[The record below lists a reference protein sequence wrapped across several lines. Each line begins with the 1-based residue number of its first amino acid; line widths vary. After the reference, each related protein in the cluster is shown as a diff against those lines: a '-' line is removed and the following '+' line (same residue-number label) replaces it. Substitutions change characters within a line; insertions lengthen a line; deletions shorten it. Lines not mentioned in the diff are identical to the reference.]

1 MVDTQKPPAPLPYW
15 VRGDTNAFFG
25 FGVNVLVNVLTL
37 TGLCLVVVNLS
48 EESVFGT
55 ILPALGIA
63 LVAGNV
69 YYTFLARRL
78 ARRENR
84 TDVTA
89 LPYGPSVPH
98 MFIVIFVIMLPIY
111 LRTSDPTA
119 AWQAGVAWA
128 FIIGVIVLIG
138 AFVGPYIRRYTPRA
152 ALLGTLAGISITFIS
167 MNPAGQMWRLAWI
180 ALPVFALLLIGLL
193 TDVKLPFNFPIG
205 LAALLLGTAIGWAGG
220 AMSVPDVTAAAR
232 DIAIAFP
239 TFQFD
244 LLFSGLSDMAPL
256 LATAIPLGVYN
267 FTEAMTNV
275 ESAATA
281 GDNYNLR
288 SVLLADG
295 AGAVIGAALG
305 SPFPPAVYVGH
316 PGWKAAGGRTGYSMA
331 TGVIIALLCFL
342 GMFSLLG
349 AIFPTAAI
357 VPILLYIGFL
367 IGAQAFQ
374 ATPRAHAAAVVAAL
388 IPNIA
393 AWATGQMNNALA
405 AAGTTAAEVGDEA
418 LAGAGVVYDGLR
430 ILGEGAILAGL
441 VLGAIVAFIIDK
453 RFVQA
458 AIFAGSAAV
467 LSFIGLIHGEEIQW
481 NANGQ
486 VALGYLFVA
495 VLCAIFALGKHPPR
509 VPDPDEVELD
519 RAHGGGASPD
529 PAVATA
535 PVSPAP
541 AVSPEQPADT
551 PEPPPSEKREPAVSG

>member
-1 MVDTQKPPAPLPYW
+1 MVPTRPSVVSLPYW

-37 TGLCLVVVNLS
+37 TGLCLFVVNLP
-48 EESVFGT
+48 EREVFGT

-63 LVAGNV
+63 LVAGNI
-69 YYTFLARRL
+69 YYTHLARRL

-84 TDVTA
+84 SDVTA

-111 LRTSDPTA
+111 LSTGDAVR
-119 AWQAGVAWA
+119 AWEAGLAWA

-180 ALPVFALLLIGLL
+180 ALPVLALLLIGLL

-205 LAALLLGTAIGWAGG
+205 LAALLLGTAIGWVGG

-232 DIAIAFP
+232 DIAFAFP
-239 TFQFD
+239 TFQLD
-244 LLFSGLSDMAPL
+244 LLLRGLSDMAPL

-295 AGAVIGAALG
+295 AGAVIGSALG

-331 TGVIIALLCFL
+331 TGIVIALLCFL

-357 VPILLYIGFL
+357 VPILLYIGLL

-458 AIFAGSAAV
+458 AIFAASGSV
-467 LSFIGLIHGEEIQW
+467 LAFIGLIHGEEVQW

-495 VLCAIFALGKHPPR
+495 VICAIFALGKYPPR
-509 VPDPDEVELD
+509 VPEPEEVELD
-519 RAHGGGASPD
+519 RLHGGDTAAPPT
-529 PAVATA
+529 PAVTGPA
-535 PVSPAP
+535 AP
-541 AVSPEQPADT
+541 AATGEPAGD
-551 PEPPPSEKREPAVSG
+551 EKREPAVNS